1 MSIFTIKSPSVSL
14 GNAFISLLFPNQC
27 LVCNSGEF
35 YSQDPICSRCIK
47 LLVPLNI
54 ENRVKELTVKD
65 HIDFAYAGWEFGDE
79 LRVAIHSLKYDERAK
94 IGLFLGKELGQYL
107 GLNLIQSLDGLI
119 PVPLHPVKYRERGF
133 NQAEWIAK
141 GLGDNWNQPVWNNL
155 IKRVK
160 HTESQTT
167 LNRDERLNNM
177 KTAFQLNKDVNG
189 KIIGIVDDVLTT
201 GSTISS
207 MANVLKDGG
216 AKQIIALTVTTP
228 LDNNDSYPKSI

>member
-1 MSIFTIKSPSVSL
+1 
-14 GNAFISLLFPNQC
+14 
-27 LVCNSGEF
+27 
-35 YSQDPICSRCIK
+35 
-47 LLVPLNI
+47 LVPLNI

>member
-35 YSQDPICSRCIK
+35 YSQDPICSRCIQ

>member
-1 MSIFTIKSPSVSL
+1 
-14 GNAFISLLFPNQC
+14 
-27 LVCNSGEF
+27 
-35 YSQDPICSRCIK
+35 
-47 LLVPLNI
+47 
-54 ENRVKELTVKD
+54 
-65 HIDFAYAGWEFGDE
+65 
-79 LRVAIHSLKYDERAK
+79 
-94 IGLFLGKELGQYL
+94 
-107 GLNLIQSLDGLI
+107 LDGLI